1 MKKKVFITTTA
12 VASLMFAATAYAADA
27 PTDLTSTLC
36 KPKFYAGADDF
47 VTFTADP
54 ADVSKPSGYL
64 KPHASPSLAYA
75 GFPVTQ
81 IVRTANSYGV
91 TVAGPINKVITATL
105 SAKISASIKPS
116 KSGAGF
122 VDVVCNK

>member
-1 MKKKVFITTTA
+1 MKKKVFIATA
-12 VASLMFAATAYAADA
+12 VVASLMIAATAHAADA
-27 PTDLTSTLC
+27 PTELAPTLC
-36 KPKFYAGADDF
+36 KRNVFAGADDF
-47 VTFTADP
+47 VTFAADP

-81 IVRTANSYGV
+81 VVRTANSYGV

-122 VDVVCNK
+122 VDVVCK